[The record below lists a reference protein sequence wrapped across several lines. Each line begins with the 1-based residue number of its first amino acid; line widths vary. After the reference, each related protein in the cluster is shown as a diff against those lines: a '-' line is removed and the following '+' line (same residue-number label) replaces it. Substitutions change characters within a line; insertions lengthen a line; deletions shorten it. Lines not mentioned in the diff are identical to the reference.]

1 MLQTLTKEA
10 RLTEEAH
17 RLYGL
22 LKSVSKDKNA
32 KWTYEDCLAAAPYTL
47 SINRFKKE
55 QNAIIL
61 AHSYT
66 TPDLV
71 YGVADFRG
79 DSYELALKARETKA
93 DVIVF
98 AGVWFMAE
106 TAKILN
112 PEKKVLIPA
121 GRAGCTLADAITGE
135 EVKKLRAQHPGVPA
149 LCYINSLAEVKAQC
163 DACVTSGNV
172 FDIAQKMPG
181 NELIFVP
188 DLLMAQNLE
197 AELARRGT
205 PKKIIAAGGSCYV
218 HGHYRPEDVQKL
230 RDEYPGIKVVA
241 HPECPIE
248 VCRLC
253 DYMGSTKGMS
263 AYVASSA
270 DKCFGMLTEFGLVN
284 RLEAEHPDKTF
295 IWPCGICEYM
305 KRNTLANTLEAL
317 IDPHPEQVVEME
329 PALAAAAKKSI
340 DKMFELAQ

>member
-1 MLQTLTKEA
+1 MLQTLDKEA

-66 TPDLV
+66 TPDIV

-197 AELARRGT
+197 AELGRRGT

-295 IWPCGICEYM
+295 IWPRGICEYM

-317 IDPHPEQVVEME
+317 IDPRPEQVVEME